1 MDNESNSKIE
11 KMEKDIKKLKK
22 RQPRK
27 MTAMKFVGVAFD
39 PEKYKAGEA
48 EINEALSNGF
58 EVLRDFETGGG
69 IVIALG
75 KWENKSK
82 TVNKEWNKLKNTST
96 DSKIK
101 SLTETSLDIFFG
113 ISNVSTG
120 KLLCTAFVCRTNSGS

>member
-1 MDNESNSKIE
+1 MDKENNSKLDALARCVL
-11 KMEKDIKKLKK
+11 KQEKDIKKLKK

-39 PEKYKAGEA
+39 PEKYKSGEA

-75 KWENKSK
+75 KWENKGK
-82 TVNKEWNKLKNTST
+82 TVEKQWNN
-96 DSKIK
+96 
-101 SLTETSLDIFFG
+101 
-113 ISNVSTG
+113 
-120 KLLCTAFVCRTNSGS
+120 

>member
-1 MDNESNSKIE
+1 MDKENNSKIE

-39 PEKYKAGEA
+39 PEKYKAGET
-48 EINEALSNGF
+48 EINEALSDGF

-75 KWENKSK
+75 KWENKGRMVEK
-82 TVNKEWNKLKNTST
+82 QWNN
-96 DSKIK
+96 
-101 SLTETSLDIFFG
+101 
-113 ISNVSTG
+113 
-120 KLLCTAFVCRTNSGS
+120 

>member
-1 MDNESNSKIE
+1 MENENSSKIE
-11 KMEKDIKKLKK
+11 KIEKEIKKLKK
-22 RQPRK
+22 KQSRK
-27 MTAMKFVGVAFD
+27 MTAMKFVGVVFD

-82 TVNKEWNKLKNTST
+82 TVNKEWNN
-96 DSKIK
+96 
-101 SLTETSLDIFFG
+101 
-113 ISNVSTG
+113 
-120 KLLCTAFVCRTNSGS
+120 

>member
-1 MDNESNSKIE
+1 MENESNSKIE

-48 EINEALSNGF
+48 EINEALSDGF

-69 IVIALG
+69 IVMALG
-75 KWENKSK
+75 KWEKKDEKVKN
-82 TVNKEWNKLKNTST
+82 EWTK
-96 DSKIK
+96 
-101 SLTETSLDIFFG
+101 
-113 ISNVSTG
+113 
-120 KLLCTAFVCRTNSGS
+120 

>member
-1 MDNESNSKIE
+1 MENENNSKLDALA
-11 KMEKDIKKLKK
+11 KCVLKQEKDIKKLKK

-75 KWENKSK
+75 KWETKSK
-82 TVNKEWNKLKNTST
+82 TVNKEWNN
-96 DSKIK
+96 
-101 SLTETSLDIFFG
+101 
-113 ISNVSTG
+113 
-120 KLLCTAFVCRTNSGS
+120 

>member
-1 MDNESNSKIE
+1 MEKENDSKIE
-11 KMEKDIKKLKK
+11 ELEKSIDKQGKDIKKLKK

-75 KWENKSK
+75 KWENKGK
-82 TVNKEWNKLKNTST
+82 TVKKQW
-96 DSKIK
+96 
-101 SLTETSLDIFFG
+101 
-113 ISNVSTG
+113 
-120 KLLCTAFVCRTNSGS
+120 TN

>member
-1 MDNESNSKIE
+1 MENENNSKLDALA
-11 KMEKDIKKLKK
+11 KCVLKQEKDIKKLKK

-39 PEKYKAGEA
+39 PEKYKSGEA

-75 KWENKSK
+75 KWENKGK
-82 TVNKEWNKLKNTST
+82 MVEKQWNN
-96 DSKIK
+96 
-101 SLTETSLDIFFG
+101 
-113 ISNVSTG
+113 
-120 KLLCTAFVCRTNSGS
+120 